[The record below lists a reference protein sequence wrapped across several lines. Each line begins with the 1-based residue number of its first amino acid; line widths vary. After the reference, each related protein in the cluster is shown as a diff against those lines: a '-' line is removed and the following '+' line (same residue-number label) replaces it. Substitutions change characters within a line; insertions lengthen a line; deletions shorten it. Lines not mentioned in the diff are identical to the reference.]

1 MLQITAS
8 FLTQAREKNVS
19 PLQGFIEGLCPRF
32 SRDIS
37 PLRGF
42 RCLEPSLF
50 PTLPADFCFLSSLLP
65 CLISARPACP
75 ERSRGVPCAI
85 TSQTPS
91 PRIGCSA
98 LPPPCCEA
106 E

>member
-50 PTLPADFCFLSSLLP
+50 PTLPADFSSSL
-65 CLISARPACP
+65 
-75 ERSRGVPCAI
+75 
-85 TSQTPS
+85 
-91 PRIGCSA
+91 
-98 LPPPCCEA
+98 
-106 E
+106 